1 MKPIYY
7 ETYGQGPP
15 LLLIHGYMLSGE
27 MYHPL
32 LDFWKQKFQLIVP
45 DLRGY
50 GKSIDLPG
58 PYTVQQS
65 VQDVLQI
72 MDSLNLQQFFV
83 LGYSKGGLIA
93 QQLAAHYPQRIK
105 ALVLACTFSYKPLSV
120 GERLQ
125 KRFITNALNNISAP
139 TMVKLMN
146 KELAGALGK
155 IDPQT
160 LRWYKKMIIHNR
172 RDVLLIG
179 AHEIFKFDSR
189 QRLGNIKIPTLVIG
203 AAEDI
208 VVPIHHTHL
217 LARLI
222 PGAKVKIFSN
232 AGHAVIH
239 THSHLL
245 AEAVSNFFI
254 SHLTPSS

>member
-1 MKPIYY
+1 MKQIYY
-7 ETYGQGPP
+7 EVYGQGPP
-15 LLLIHGYMLSGE
+15 LLLIHGYMFSGQ
-27 MYHPL
+27 MYYPL
-32 LDFWKQKFQLIVP
+32 LDFWKQNFQLIVP

-72 MDSLNLQQFFV
+72 MDNLNLQHFFV
-83 LGYSKGGLIA
+83 LGYSKGGLVA
-93 QQLAAHYPQRIK
+93 QQLATHYPHRIK
-105 ALVLACTFSYKPLSV
+105 ALTLACTFSHKPLSL

-125 KRFITNALNNISAP
+125 KRFITNALSNISTHA
-139 TMVKLMN
+139 MVKLMN
-146 KELAGALGK
+146 KELVEALGK

-172 RDVLLIG
+172 KDVLLIG

-203 AAEDI
+203 ATEDI
-208 VVPIHHTHL
+208 IVPIHHTHL
-217 LARLI
+217 LARQI
-222 PGAKVKIFSN
+222 PGARVKIFSN
-232 AGHAVIH
+232 AGHAVVH

-245 AEAVSNFFI
+245 AEAVNNFFI
-254 SHLTPSS
+254 SHLTPSL